1 MINLKRLAAISFAAI
16 MTLSLTACGG
26 TSNNTS
32 SENNTSDTKS
42 DATVDDGST
51 TEELEEGLTGQT
63 YDPGVF
69 LMSKAN
75 VKRLGRTVMID
86 DTLWFSYSASGVEF
100 NFTGSSLTFDL
111 RSDSKYME
119 EANQVRFAIYVD
131 GERVVDEMMDEAF
144 KNVEVLNLS
153 ASETHVI
160 KFVKL
165 SESSSST
172 IGIQHVTCDESA
184 AISPTAD
191 KDLKIEFIGD
201 SITCGYGVD
210 GTLGDK
216 FSTTNEDATKAYAY
230 LTAEELD
237 ADYSL
242 VSFSGYGIISGY
254 TNGDKVESQQLPK
267 YYDYIGNSY
276 GTFALGKKTSETEW
290 DFTQYTPDVVVI
302 NLGTNDASY
311 TKGDSSKCEEYIEAY
326 YDFIGTIR
334 LKYPDAAIVCTL
346 GLMGQ
351 DLYPQIEEAV
361 DRYTA
366 DNSDENVY
374 AFCLD
379 VQDSANGYAVD
390 YHPTLAS
397 HQHAADQLSEAI
409 TAILSGNYN

>member
-1 MINLKRLAAISFAAI
+1 MI
-16 MTLSLTACGG
+16 
-26 TSNNTS
+26 
-32 SENNTSDTKS
+32 E
-42 DATVDDGST
+42 
-51 TEELEEGLTGQT
+51 
-63 YDPGVF
+63 
-69 LMSKAN
+69 
-75 VKRLGRTVMID
+75 
-86 DTLWFSYSASGVEF
+86 DTLWCSYSATGVEF
-100 NFTGSSLTFDL
+100 NFTGSSLTFNL
-111 RSDSKYME
+111 RSDSQYAE
-119 EANQVRFAIYVD
+119 ESKQVRFAVYVD

-153 ASETHVI
+153 EAETHVVR
-160 KFVKL
+160 FVKL

-184 AISPTAD
+184 TISPTSD
-191 KDLKIEFIGD
+191 KELKLEFIGD

-216 FSTTNEDATKAYAY
+216 FSTSNEDATKAYAY
-230 LTAEELD
+230 LTAAELD

-242 VSFSGYGIISGY
+242 VSFSGYGIVSGY

-276 GTFALGKKTSETEW
+276 GTFALGKKASETEW

-311 TKGDSSKCEEYIEAY
+311 TKGDGARCEEYIEGY
-326 YDFIGTIR
+326 YDFLGTIR
-334 LKYPDAAIVCTL
+334 SKYPDAIIVCTL

-379 VQDSANGYAVD
+379 VQDYANGYAVD
-390 YHPTLAS
+390 YHPTYES

-409 TAILSGNYN
+409 TAILDGNFN